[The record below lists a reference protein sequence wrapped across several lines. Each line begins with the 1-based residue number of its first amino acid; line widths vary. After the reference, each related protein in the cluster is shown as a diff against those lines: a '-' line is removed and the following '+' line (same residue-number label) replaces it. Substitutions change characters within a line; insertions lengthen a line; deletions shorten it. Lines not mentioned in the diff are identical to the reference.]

1 MFKSLGSRAALLT
14 GTIAAVTV
22 IISGVVAMPLIR
34 DSAEM
39 QAQSTLSRQAD
50 LVKDVATNPNDFD
63 MNRGRMPNGN
73 MDNDGDSDGEGA
85 KPTGDLSGRALLGLV
100 SYLQAQGIEALAII
114 PGTSDPVVLT
124 KQQIQAVANGN
135 SISGR
140 YCAEDHC
147 FLVEARPVGTG
158 TGIVLVQPTEIA
170 SSLKTEAL
178 TRIGLA
184 LIAGFS
190 VAVVVGLMASG
201 KLTKPLKQAADA
213 AHRLAIGQRD
223 VSLTETGPSE
233 ISEIAK
239 ALNVLAEELS
249 YSEGRQREFLLSI
262 SHELRTPLTAIRG
275 YAEAMHDGL
284 VTGNEVTKVGSVVN
298 AEAIRLDRLV
308 ADLLDLA
315 RTGAVDFPLHLQEI
329 DIRDVVSEAASVWS
343 DRAAREEVQF
353 VIHLCPDAVMVN
365 SDAVRVR
372 QIIDNLAEN
381 ALRVTPSGQKI
392 IFELTSDGKLQVRDS
407 GPGLSAE
414 DIKVA
419 FQPGELYER
428 YKGVRRVGTGFGLAL
443 VGRLANRLG
452 VIATAGKAPEGGA
465 SFTIDFAPVINA

>member
-22 IISGVVAMPLIR
+22 IISGLVAMPLIR
-34 DSAEM
+34 DAAEL
-39 QAQSTLSRQAD
+39 QAQSTLARQAD

-63 MNRGRMPNGN
+63 MNRGRMPNGS
-73 MDNDGDSDGEGA
+73 MDNDGDGDGMNS
-85 KPTGDLSGRALLGLV
+85 KPTGDTSGRALLGLV
-100 SYLQAQGIEALAII
+100 SYLQAQGIKALAII

-124 KQQIQAVANGN
+124 KQQILDVANGN

-140 YCAEDHC
+140 YCADDQC
-147 FLVEARPVGTG
+147 FLIEARPVGTG
-158 TGIVLVQPTEIA
+158 TGIVLVQPTDIA
-170 SSLKTEAL
+170 RGLKKEAF
-178 TRIGLA
+178 TRIGIA
-184 LIAGFS
+184 LVAGFS
-190 VAVVVGLMASG
+190 VAVAIGLLVSR
-201 KLTKPLKQAADA
+201 KLTNPLKEAADA
-213 AHRLAIGQRD
+213 AHRLATGDRD
-223 VSLTETGPSE
+223 VSLSESGPSE

-284 VTGNEVTKVGSVVN
+284 VTGDEVTKVGSVVN
-298 AEAIRLDRLV
+298 AESIRLDRLV

-315 RTGAVDFPLHLQEI
+315 RTGAVDFPLHLQEM
-329 DIRDVVSEAASVWS
+329 DLRDVVNEASSVWS

-353 VIHLCPDAVMVN
+353 VSTLSNGAVMVN
-365 SDAVRVR
+365 SDPVRIR

-392 IFELTSDGKLQVRDS
+392 IFELTTDGKLQVRDS
-407 GPGLSAE
+407 GPGLSPD

-443 VGRLANRLG
+443 VARLADRLG
-452 VIATAGKAPEGGA
+452 LIATAGKAPEGGA
-465 SFTIDFAPVINA
+465 SFTIDFAPVINT

>member
-22 IISGVVAMPLIR
+22 IISGLVAMPLIR
-34 DSAEM
+34 DAAEL
-39 QAQSTLSRQAD
+39 QAQSILSRQAD

-63 MNRGRMPNGN
+63 MNRGRMPSG
-73 MDNDGDSDGEGA
+73 MEDDGDGDGMNA
-85 KPTGDLSGRALLGLV
+85 KPTSDSTGRALLGLV

-114 PGTSDPVVLT
+114 PGTSEPAVLT
-124 KQQIQAVANGN
+124 KQQILEVANGN

-140 YCAEDHC
+140 YCADDQC
-147 FLVEARPVGTG
+147 FLIEARPVGTG
-158 TGIVLVQPTEIA
+158 TGIVLAQPTSIA
-170 SSLKTEAL
+170 SNLKSEAL
-178 TRIGLA
+178 TRIGIA

-190 VAVVVGLMASG
+190 VAVAIGLLVSRR
-201 KLTKPLKQAADA
+201 LTKPLKEAADA
-213 AHRLAIGQRD
+213 AHRLAIGERD
-223 VSLTETGPSE
+223 VSLMESGPSE
-233 ISEIAK
+233 ISEIAQ

-275 YAEAMHDGL
+275 YAEAMYDGV
-284 VTGNEVTKVGSVVN
+284 VTGEEVTKVGSVVN

-329 DIRDVVSEAASVWS
+329 DLRDVVNEASSVWS
-343 DRAAREEVQF
+343 DRAAREDVQF
-353 VIHLCPDAVMVN
+353 VCNVSQNAVMVN
-365 SDAVRVR
+365 SDPVRIR

-392 IFELTSDGKLQVRDS
+392 IFELTGDGKLQVRDS
-407 GPGLSAE
+407 GPGLSPD

-428 YKGVRRVGTGFGLAL
+428 YRGVRRVGTGFGLAL

-452 VIATAGKAPEGGA
+452 VIATAGIAPEGGA
-465 SFTIDFAPVINA
+465 SFTIDFAPLINA

>member
-1 MFKSLGSRAALLT
+1 MLKSLRSRAALLT

-34 DSAEM
+34 DAAEF
-39 QAQSTLSRQAD
+39 QAQSTLARQAD

-63 MNRGRMPNGN
+63 MNRGRMPNGS
-73 MDNDGDSDGEGA
+73 MDNDSDGEDA
-85 KPTGDLSGRALLGLV
+85 KLTGDSSGRALLGLV

-124 KQQIQAVANGN
+124 RQQIQAVANGK

-140 YCAEDHC
+140 YCADKHC

-170 SSLKTEAL
+170 SGLKTEAL
-178 TRIGLA
+178 TRIGIA
-184 LIAGFS
+184 LISGFS
-190 VAVVVGLMASG
+190 VAVAVGLMASG
-201 KLTKPLKQAADA
+201 KLTKPLKEAADA
-213 AHRLAIGQRD
+213 AHRLALGDRD
-223 VSLTETGPSE
+223 VSLAESGPSE

-275 YAEAMHDGL
+275 YAEAMHDGV
-284 VTGNEVTKVGSVVN
+284 VTGDEVTKVGSVVN

-315 RTGAVDFPLHLQEI
+315 RTGAVDFPLHLTEI
-329 DIRDVVSEAASVWS
+329 DLRDVVNEASSVWS
-343 DRAAREEVQF
+343 DRAAREEVEF
-353 VIHLCPDAVMVN
+353 VIHLSSEPVVVN
-365 SDAVRVR
+365 SDAVRIR

-381 ALRVTPSGQKI
+381 ALRVTPAGQKI
-392 IFELTSDGKLQVRDS
+392 IFELTTDGKLQVRDS
-407 GPGLSAE
+407 GPGLSPE